1 MGFDDLW
8 EKYGQK
14 KESGQVSEK
23 RQQEPRTTRQ
33 PTNKIHP
40 KSDPS
45 SQYQKE
51 TPRTIKQEN
60 GQNRKE
66 ETKTPMTGVFG
77 TETDRSS
84 DYSGSQKKRNGFDW
98 DVIRGWPWIDIIF
111 ITITIIMIVGV
122 IVNFERVTTALFY
135 TLLPLLSN
143 ILELF
148 IIIGVIACA
157 IWWFNRRSRR

>member
-14 KESGQVSEK
+14 KESGQVSK
-23 RQQEPRTTRQ
+23 KQQQEPRTTRQ
-33 PTNKIHP
+33 STNKIQP
-40 KSDPS
+40 KRDSPS
-45 SQYQKE
+45 HYKKE
-51 TPRTIKQEN
+51 TPLSVKKKN
-60 GQNRKE
+60 GQDRKE
-66 ETKTPMTGVFG
+66 ETKIPMTGVFG
-77 TETDRSS
+77 TETDRIS
-84 DYSGSQKKRNGFDW
+84 DYSSSQKKRNEFDW

-135 TLLPLLSN
+135 TLFPLLSN

-157 IWWFNRRSRR
+157 IWWFNRRSRK